1 MASTMD
7 RELDLLLAKLRKI
20 QVSKIKME
28 QSEIEGVMLSYMYG
42 RTVLKSVKGV
52 AHLIN

>member
-20 QVSKIKME
+20 QVSNIKLE
-28 QSEIEGVMLSYMYG
+28 QSEIEGEILSY
-42 RTVLKSVKGV
+42 VW
-52 AHLIN
+52 